1 MFGIGSCGAMAK
13 ERRAWTSMAES
24 WTLVGCMMSSTGP

>member
-1 MFGIGSCGAMAK
+1 MFGIGGCGTMSK

-24 WTLVGCMMSSTGP
+24 RTVVGCMMSATGS